1 MQRDGSREALP
12 GVALGPR
19 RPPTGEGDLFAMG
32 ARVSPAIVAGYVL
45 ILALIVLVGRLVLP
59 TADLWALYVLIALAL
74 FSLVRYLSTRYS
86 LDQTYLRARTIVGGG
101 RLALNDVRSV
111 GPASLRALAPTGGY
125 LASWVWRG
133 RLLSPTIGE
142 FVAIFTDAASGLLV
156 VAEPF
161 PWYISP
167 RRPQEFARE
176 LSRRIPVRPV
186 GVAPLPREPR
196 RAPAALRDRPEVA
209 PGTLL
214 LFLGGDPDLPAMR
227 LPIRQRYTMLER
239 LFLPRTIGAEP
250 PRTSP
255 AGDPAAPWPYP
266 VAHVMCAQRLAD
278 AARRTGRAVKT
289 VDVNRPAEDRGLVEA
304 FVGPDDVLPIVVR
317 SDGARLEG
325 AESFTPNALRRFVA
339 AS

>member
-1 MQRDGSREALP
+1 MTVPLSSARSSDKDGDR
-12 GVALGPR
+12 
-19 RPPTGEGDLFAMG
+19 FAMG
-32 ARVSPAIVAGYVL
+32 ARVSAAVVAGYGLV
-45 ILALIVLVGRLVLP
+45 LALLVLVGRSVIP
-59 TADLWALYVLIALAL
+59 AADLWALYVLIALAVL
-74 FSLVRYLSTRYS
+74 SLVRYLSTRYS
-86 LDQTYLRARTIVGGG
+86 LDPTYLRARTILGG
-101 RLALNDVRSV
+101 RKLPLKDVRSV
-111 GPASLRALAPTGGY
+111 GPASLRALSPTGGY

-142 FVAIFTDAASGLLV
+142 FVPIYTDADSGLLV

-167 RRPQEFARE
+167 RRPREFARE
-176 LSRRIPVRPV
+176 LSRRVGARPTAV
-186 GVAPLPREPR
+186 PSPGGALVPPARLRG
-196 RAPAALRDRPEVA
+196 RAELA

-227 LPIRQRYTMLER
+227 QPIRQRYTMLER
-239 LFLPRTIGAEP
+239 LFLPRTTGAGPSTPVP
-250 PRTSP
+250 PR
-255 AGDPAAPWPYP
+255 DPAAPWPYP

-289 VDVNRPAEDRGLVEA
+289 VDVNRPGEDRALVEG
-304 FVGPDDVLPIVVR
+304 FVGPNDVLPFVVR

-325 AESFTPNALRRFVA
+325 AESFTPAALRKFVA